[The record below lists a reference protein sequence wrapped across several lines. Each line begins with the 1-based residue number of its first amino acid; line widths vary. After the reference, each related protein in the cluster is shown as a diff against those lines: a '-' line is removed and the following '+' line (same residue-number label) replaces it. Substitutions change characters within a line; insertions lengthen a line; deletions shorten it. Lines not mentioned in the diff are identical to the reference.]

1 MDGGTDSLFG
11 LKRLQVTKALRTENQ
26 QRFGTIGYREAASLF
41 QAPGCI
47 VQNGQV
53 RILFHISIGAD
64 ESEFFD
70 ECDVAL

>member
-26 QRFGTIGYREAASLF
+26 QRSGTIGYREAASLF
-41 QAPGCI
+41 QALGCI

-53 RILFHISIGAD
+53 GILFHISIGAD
-64 ESEFFD
+64 QSEFFD